1 VRRYFYFA
9 KDANWWHN
17 RMGDYDR
24 TVDQLPS
31 PQAKFASKPMISGTN
46 GGHTLNLHQFARDGV
61 RLLGRIQGVK
71 DEKVILAQDLKENL
85 AVPTNSKMISLSQ
98 LTNSSRITASMCQKK
113 CFPHS
118 KTGTA
123 LSKSRS

>member
-1 VRRYFYFA
+1 
-9 KDANWWHN
+9 
-17 RMGDYDR
+17 MGDYDR

-71 DEKVILAQDLKENL
+71 DGKVILAQDLKENL
-85 AVPTNSKMISLSQ
+85 A
-98 LTNSSRITASMCQKK
+98 
-113 CFPHS
+113 
-118 KTGTA
+118 
-123 LSKSRS
+123 RSD